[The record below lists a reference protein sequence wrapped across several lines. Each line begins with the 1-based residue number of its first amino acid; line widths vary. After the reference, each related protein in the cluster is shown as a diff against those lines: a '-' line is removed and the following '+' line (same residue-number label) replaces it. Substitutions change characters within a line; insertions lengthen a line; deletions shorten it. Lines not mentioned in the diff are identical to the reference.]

1 MKNSKIE
8 AMRQKYGNQ
17 PLSPKGVNKNPF
29 GQFESWFKIAS
40 EANILE
46 PNAMLL
52 STVNSEGAPSARV
65 VLLKAYDKKGFVF
78 YTNYKSRKGEQMA
91 SNPNVALTFFWDVL
105 HRQVRIEG
113 KVSKISAKASTQYFQ
128 KRPKGSQ
135 IGTWASPQSQTI
147 DSRTIL
153 EEKKEALEAQY
164 ANDSKLPR
172 PPDWGG
178 YIVKPQ
184 QIEFWQGRDNR
195 LHDRVVY
202 EKQKNSRWK
211 IFRIAP

>member
-8 AMRQKYGNQ
+8 AMRQKYGNH
-17 PLSPKGVNKNPF
+17 PLSPKGADKSPF

-52 STVNSEGAPSARV
+52 STVSKEGAPSARV
-65 VLLKAYDKKGFVF
+65 VLLKAYDKRGFVF
-78 YTNYKSRKGEQMA
+78 YTNYESRKGEQMA
-91 SNPNVALTFFWDVL
+91 ANPNVALTFFWDVL

-113 KVSKISAKASTQYFQ
+113 TVSKISAKASTQYFQ

-135 IGTWASPQSQTI
+135 IGAWASPQSQMI
-147 DSRTIL
+147 DSRAIL
-153 EEKKEALEAQY
+153 EEKKAALETEY
-164 ANDSKLPR
+164 ENDSILPR
-172 PPDWGG
+172 PPHWGG

-184 QIEFWQGRDNR
+184 RVEFWQGRDNR

-202 EKQKNSRWK
+202 EKQKNGRWK